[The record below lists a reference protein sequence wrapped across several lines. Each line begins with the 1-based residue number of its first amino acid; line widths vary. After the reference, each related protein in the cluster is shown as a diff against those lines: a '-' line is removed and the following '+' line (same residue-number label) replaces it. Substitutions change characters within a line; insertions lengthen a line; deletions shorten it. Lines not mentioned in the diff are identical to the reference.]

1 MEDSK
6 AHVALLIDF
15 DGMARA
21 GVSTPAAELAI
32 ALRRYAAGVGRVAL
46 ARGYADWSRRAEDAR
61 AVDAVQVVP
70 VLCHAGPAGED
81 RALVRLVVDALE
93 ALYAGGEPDAYVL
106 ATADTRLLPLVR
118 ALRGDGCDLLVVHPS
133 AISCDE
139 LKGEADVTATLEEVL
154 AGAVGP
160 ASTPRVPEEEE
171 VEEPQAPPPPVPPR
185 AAYGAPRGFEGG
197 RGPGRGFGPGGPPDG
212 RGGRPE
218 RGGFGD
224 RQDRPSFG
232 DRPDR
237 GGFGE
242 GPPPRP
248 GFGDRPP
255 RPGFADRAPRPGPVP
270 PRGGTGSDFTKYDWT
285 GFIHLID
292 ELEHRLPF
300 VGVRYLVNKVLGPRN
315 CGLDDPR
322 LKRDLINRAV
332 DEGLV
337 AMFEVGNVDD
347 RRDPVTACRLD
358 RKNPAVIAVLGGET
372 ATPTVRETRDDG
384 PRDDGDD
391 GVEPDAP
398 DVADAPEAPDP
409 DDAD

>member
-1 MEDSK
+1 MEDPK

-15 DGMARA
+15 DGLARA
-21 GVSTPAAELAI
+21 GVATSAAELAI

-61 AVDAVQVVP
+61 AVDAVQVAP
-70 VLCHAGPAGED
+70 VLCPAGPAGED
-81 RALVRLVVDALE
+81 RGHVRLVVDALE
-93 ALYAGGEPDAYVL
+93 ALYAGGEPDAYVI

-118 ALRGDGCDLLVVHPS
+118 ALRGDGCDLLVVHPA
-133 AISCDE
+133 AIPCDE
-139 LKGEADVTATLEEVL
+139 MKAEADVTATVEDVL
-154 AGAVGP
+154 GGAVGP
-160 ASTPRVPEEEE
+160 ASTPRVPEDEEEEE
-171 VEEPQAPPPPVPPR
+171 VESQAPPPPVPPR
-185 AAYGAPRGFEGG
+185 SAYGAPRGFEGG

-212 RGGRPE
+212 RGGRPD
-218 RGGFGD
+218 RGGYGD
-224 RQDRPSFG
+224 RTDRPSFG
-232 DRPDR
+232 DRP
-237 GGFGE
+237 
-242 GPPPRP
+242 PPR
-248 GFGDRPP
+248 GAFGDRPP
-255 RPGFADRAPRPGPVP
+255 ARPGFGDRAPRPGPVP
-270 PRGGTGSDFTKYDWT
+270 PRGGTGSDFSKYDWT

-347 RRDPVTACRLD
+347 RRDPVTACKLD
-358 RKNPAVIAVLGGET
+358 RKNPVVVGVLGGET
-372 ATPTVRETRDDG
+372 ATPTVRETHG
-384 PRDDGDD
+384 GPPRDDGDD
-391 GVEPDAP
+391 GVEPGAPDDTDAP
-398 DVADAPEAPDP
+398 DAPEAPEP